1 VALKVLPPEMARD
14 PDRLRRFQREAR
26 AVAALNHPHIVT
38 IYSVEQAAG
47 LHFLT
52 MELVDGQ
59 SLDRVIPEGGL
70 PLERILTIA
79 VALAD
84 GLAAAHEKGI
94 VHRDLKPCNVM
105 VTRDGRVKVLDFG
118 LAKQLRATDPD
129 GDTTLTSAG
138 HTAVGV
144 VMGTPA
150 YMSPEQVAGRI
161 VDHRTDLFSLGVIL
175 YEMASGER
183 PFQGHSSAELASAIL
198 RDTPCALGERRQD
211 LPEALARVIERC
223 LAKGSADRFPS
234 ARDLCDALRGVSTA
248 GPEIAAAPSP
258 DAAARTRAAFADRPA
273 IAVLPFNNLSSD
285 PEQEYFADGLAED
298 LIARLSLWRSFPV
311 IARNSSFVYKGKPV
325 DVKHVAADLGVRYV
339 VEGSVRKAGNRIR
352 IAAQVADATSGQQVW
367 AKTYDRE
374 LSDVFAVQDDIS
386 EAIAVTLVGDLQRAE
401 HDRAQ
406 RRAPESLEAWG
417 LYQRALPLLNRFTR
431 EDNDQGRALLER
443 AVAIDPRFSTAL
455 ARLAEAGIWEVMYE
469 WTTTPERML
478 DAAVDQARRAVAL
491 DERDA
496 HARATLAFALMVAG
510 DGYGALNE
518 ARRAVELNPSLPFA
532 LAIHAYLRHITGH
545 SPDESIEL
553 MKRAIRLSPHDP
565 VEWMFHD
572 ILSGAYLNAGR
583 HAEGLDAGRRLIAL
597 APHYYWG
604 YLWSAMNAVGL
615 GRLDEARALIGEAR
629 RVKPGISVDLARKC
643 LGSMTEDVDRRFS
656 RALRRAGLE

>member
-1 VALKVLPPEMARD
+1 M
-14 PDRLRRFQREAR
+14 
-26 AVAALNHPHIVT
+26 
-38 IYSVEQAAG
+38 
-47 LHFLT
+47 
-52 MELVDGQ
+52 
-59 SLDRVIPEGGL
+59 
-70 PLERILTIA
+70 
-79 VALAD
+79 ALAD
-84 GLAAAHEKGI
+84 GLAAAHEKSI
-94 VHRDLKPCNVM
+94 VHRDLKPANVM
-105 VTRDGRVKVLDFG
+105 ITPDGWVKVLDFG
-118 LAKQLRATDPD
+118 LAKQLRAIDPD

-138 HTAVGV
+138 HTHPGC
-144 VMGTPA
+144 GDGNTGLH
-150 YMSPEQVAGRI
+150 VARAGCRSRRWTTA
-161 VDHRTDLFSLGVIL
+161 RTCSRWASFC

-211 LPEALARVIERC
+211 LPEVLVLVIERC

-234 ARDLCDALRGVSTA
+234 ARDVYDTLRGVSTA
-248 GPEIAAAPSP
+248 GPGIAAASP
-258 DAAARTRAAFADRPA
+258 GAAALTRSGFADRPA
-273 IAVLPFNNLSSD
+273 IAVLPFNNLSSH
-285 PEQEYFADGLAED
+285 PEQEDFADGLAED

-325 DVKHVAADLGVRYV
+325 DLKHVAAGLGVRYV
-339 VEGSVRKAGNRIR
+339 VEGSVRKAGNRMR

-374 LSDVFAVQDDIS
+374 LSDVFAVQDEIS

-401 HDRAQ
+401 HERAQ

-417 LYQRALPLLNRFTR
+417 LYQRALPLLNRFTQ

-443 AVAIDPRFSTAL
+443 AVAIDPRFPTAL

-469 WTTTPERML
+469 WTATPERTL

-491 DERDA
+491 DERNA
-496 HARATLAFALMVAG
+496 QARATLAFALMVAG

-518 ARRAVELNPSLPFA
+518 AHRAVELNPSMPFA

-553 MKRAIRLSPHDP
+553 MKRAMRLSPHDP

-615 GRLDEARALIGEAR
+615 GRLDEARALIGDAR

-656 RALRRAGLE
+656 RALRLAGLE